1 MYSLS
6 ISRIYHEFTIYFAI
20 HYRSSFFFA
29 NSLWNYF
36 KFSFDTYSLLIH
48 FLFGVITIDT
58 LFFREFTFCTSLFE
72 LTFFFREFTKNT
84 PSASVIQDVFAIFFA
99 KILWEHYPL
108 HENTIRALS
117 FIAKILWKHY
127 AGVQLLIHHHFSSK
141 EWTHDPKIEF
151 SNSLSI
157 KCQWI
162 VRKLIFGPL
171 LLVRTGSKVSF
182 WSLWKRIK
190 SGFSNKLSHVIINY
204 EEKFGLIKSES
215 SCICFTWLS
224 SFTDFSGS
232 KVGPARIFLRK
243 YYESTIV
250 FAPIRKSKQN
260 WKQK

>member
-1 MYSLS
+1 MNSLSFTQIQYKFVFCCLYSLS

-117 FIAKILWKHY
+117 FIAKILWEHY
-127 AGVQLLIHHHFSSK
+127 AGVQLLIHHNFSSK
-141 EWTHDPKIEF
+141 KMIT
-151 SNSLSI
+151 
-157 KCQWI
+157 WI
-162 VRKLIFGPL
+162 NLFQDPL
-171 LLVRTGSKVSF
+171 LIQFELMKVDQNWVFEQFINHVTMNCSKTHF
-182 WSLWKRIK
+182 WSTFI
-190 SGFSNKLSHVIINY
+190 SSNW
-204 EEKFGLIKSES
+204 IKSE
-215 SCICFTWLS
+215 
-224 SFTDFSGS
+224 
-232 KVGPARIFLRK
+232 FLITLK
-243 YYESTIV
+243 ADQKWVFKQIES
-250 FAPIRKSKQN
+250 RDH
-260 WKQK
+260 